1 MTENGQFD
9 TEDLDYCARLVRE
22 NARDMYLADLLL
34 PESARHKANI
44 LHAFHVEITN
54 ITLGH
59 GDPLASEVRLQWW
72 SDVVAGNRGE
82 EAKGHPVARPLLVLM
97 EREPIVAPALSV
109 KIEAHIFDIYQDPMP
124 DRTSLEGWCGET
136 RSILYN
142 LVARFCGVEQSTEL
156 ADVAGHVGCCMGI
169 IGILENMPLL
179 RSKNQVYIPSDLL
192 QSVALTPESFLTTPR
207 EQHAFA
213 IEGMASLARE
223 HQSKAKSAIK
233 LLDSTAMP
241 AVRPLALADLYL
253 KRFEKAPI
261 LAFSSQTTPAALRV
275 QWKLLRGL

>member
-1 MTENGQFD
+1 MTENGQFNS
-9 TEDLDYCARLVRE
+9 EDLDYCVSLVRE
-22 NARDMYLADLLL
+22 NARDIYLADLLL
-34 PESARHKANI
+34 PEGARNNSNI

-72 SDVVAGNRGE
+72 ADVVAGNREE

-97 EREPIVAPALSV
+97 DKNSFVAPALSA
-109 KIEAHIFDIYQDPMP
+109 KIEAHIFDLYQDPMP

-156 ADVAGHVGCCMGI
+156 ADAAGHVGCCMGI

-179 RSKNQVYIPSDLL
+179 RSKNQCYIPSDLL
-192 QSVALTPESFLTTPR
+192 QSVGLTPEAFLVKPT

-213 IEGMASLARE
+213 IDGMASLARE
-223 HQSKAKSAIK
+223 HQSKAKAAIK
-233 LLDSTAMP
+233 HLASDAVP
-241 AVRPLALADLYL
+241 AFRSLALADLHL
-253 KRFEKAPI
+253 KRFEKKPMS
-261 LAFSSQTTPAALRV
+261 AFSPHSAPAAFRI